1 MLFYSFSNNR
11 KFYIPNTPIFKIQAS
26 AKASHVFYMSFI
38 FMRIIKKIF
47 PYSRLTTNMY
57 PHFEKKEQSQNIAY

>member
-1 MLFYSFSNNR
+1 M
-11 KFYIPNTPIFKIQAS
+11 
-26 AKASHVFYMSFI
+26 